1 MFRLTAL
8 LGAGIYLAMLVG
20 GVDRGQQR
28 FGLMA
33 PPEKVRPAI
42 VAAAEPAAA
51 AVAPPEVQPAAFV
64 PSAPVMVTP
73 AVEVALPEA
82 QLPDAPAEVA
92 AEAAV
97 VVQYINTNANL
108 REGPGTDF
116 AVLARLSAGEAVQ
129 VVETTPDGWSRI
141 RIEGDGGEGFVAT
154 RLLSE

>member
-42 VAAAEPAAA
+42 VAAAEPAAP
-51 AVAPPEVQPAAFV
+51 AVAQPEVQPAAFV

-82 QLPDAPAEVA
+82 QLPDAPAD
-92 AEAAV
+92 AAV
-97 VVQYINTNANL
+97 VVQYVNTNANL